1 MLSRKYF
8 LTNVL
13 LSVSF
18 VLAFLVTT
26 YLMND
31 TLTIS
36 HFAGAFGGGVALF
49 LYCIF
54 RKNTST
60 KK

>member
-1 MLSRKYF
+1 MLSSKNY
-8 LTNVL
+8 LTNFL
-13 LSVSF
+13 LSISF
-18 VLAFLVTT
+18 VLAFLVTAFI
-26 YLMND
+26 LND
-31 TLTIS
+31 TLRSS

-49 LYCIF
+49 LYGIF

>member
-1 MLSRKYF
+1 MLSRKYI
-8 LTNVL
+8 LTNFL
-13 LSVSF
+13 LSISF
-18 VLAFLVTT
+18 VLAFLVTA

-31 TLTIS
+31 TLRSS

-49 LYCIF
+49 LYCIL

>member
-8 LTNVL
+8 LTNFL
-13 LSVSF
+13 LSISF
-18 VLAFLVTT
+18 VLAFLVTA

-31 TLTIS
+31 TLRSS

-54 RKNTST
+54 RKNNST

>member
-1 MLSRKYF
+1 MLSSKYY
-8 LTNVL
+8 LTNFL
-13 LSVSF
+13 LSISF
-18 VLAFLVTT
+18 VLAFLVTAFI
-26 YLMND
+26 LND
-31 TLTIS
+31 TLRSS

-49 LYCIF
+49 LYGIF

>member
-1 MLSRKYF
+1 MLSSKYY
-8 LTNVL
+8 LTNFL
-13 LSVSF
+13 LSISF
-18 VLAFLVTT
+18 VLAFLVTVFI
-26 YLMND
+26 LND
-31 TLTIS
+31 TLRSS

-49 LYCIF
+49 LFGIF